1 LHYPWLLDGKESK
14 KSYERINAQT
24 RGSSKKQRYEVYFT
38 LSSILRIQQQQA
50 SDRFHTNKLDGRLQI
65 TSFCRA
71 FSIVQPG
78 YFMWKLVKL
87 LQIAAFCREFSIA
100 HNLVA

>member
-1 LHYPWLLDGKESK
+1 LLDGKESK
-14 KSYERINAQT
+14 QSYQKINAQT
-24 RGSSKKQRYEVYFT
+24 RGSSKKQNYEVYFT

-50 SDRFHTNKLDGRLQI
+50 SDRFHTNKLDGLLQI

-71 FSIVQPG
+71 FSIAQHG

-87 LQIAAFCREFSIA
+87 LQIAAFCRAFSIA